1 MTLNIKTSVSIYDS
15 RVIIF
20 IPSQAG
26 SDHQTF
32 SMTLP
37 YKLRAY
43 YDKVVTPASQAGQ
56 TQGGARARL
65 TGTVLENMV
74 HAYTTMNTF
83 LTRSAS

>member
-1 MTLNIKTSVSIYDS
+1 MLNNCLSVSVYSCVYFD
-15 RVIIF
+15 
-20 IPSQAG
+20 PSQAG

-56 TQGGARARL
+56 AQGGNRARL

-74 HAYTTMNTF
+74 QAYTTMNTF
-83 LTRSAS
+83 LTRSDY

>member
-1 MTLNIKTSVSIYDS
+1 MSKIVT
-15 RVIIF
+15 IF

-56 TQGGARARL
+56 TQGGTRARL
-65 TGTVLENMV
+65 GVLLNNGTDIDTDIMDGEIVK
-74 HAYTTMNTF
+74 
-83 LTRSAS
+83 R

>member
-1 MTLNIKTSVSIYDS
+1 MVVT
-15 RVIIF
+15 IF

-56 TQGGARARL
+56 TQGGTRARL

-83 LTRSAS
+83 LTRSDSLLWSM